1 MAVPTKVFTVTGNKI
16 ASLVIN
22 DESLRFSSKSFNS
35 IDEFNEAWDKKLSL
49 ATKVEVKLSKVK
61 YVSKEEPGKE
71 IRVRHKGWLDEAVF
85 SFNNPED
92 YAEFF
97 SYLEKDQYFT
107 KTEETLSPIK
117 AATPYILVLLF
128 TIAMT
133 IFCYYQALNVS
144 DEAGLQHE
152 LNKASNGKARLF
164 YEILSYL
171 GDKGVIALGVAI
183 SAYILFRIWK
193 RYTNPPNRV
202 RYLPPNG

>member
-22 DESLRFSSKSFNS
+22 DESLRFSSKSFNTV
-35 IDEFNEAWDKKLSL
+35 DEFNEAWDKKLSL
-49 ATKVEVKLSKVK
+49 ATKVEVNIDKIKHI
-61 YVSKEEPGKE
+61 SKEEPGKE
-71 IRVRHKGWLDEAVF
+71 IKIRYQKISEAVF

-97 SYLEKDQYFT
+97 SYLEKDLYFT

-117 AATPYILVLLF
+117 AATPYIFGLLF
-128 TIAMT
+128 TITMVV
-133 IFCYYQALNVS
+133 FCHYQALNVS

-152 LNKASNGKARLF
+152 LNEASNAKARLF

-202 RYLPPNG
+202 RYLPANG